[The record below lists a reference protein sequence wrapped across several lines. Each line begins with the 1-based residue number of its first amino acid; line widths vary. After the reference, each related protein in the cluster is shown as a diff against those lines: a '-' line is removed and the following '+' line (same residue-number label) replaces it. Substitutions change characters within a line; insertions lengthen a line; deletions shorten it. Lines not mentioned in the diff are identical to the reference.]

1 MENLKMLNKVINDS
15 QNYAVIYARISSKNE
30 NNSINAQIK
39 LGEDVINKNNLLLY
53 DTYID
58 KISGKTTSP
67 KERKGF
73 SRLLEDAKAGLFKT
87 LVIYRLDRL
96 VRRYDDWI
104 ETKKILNKLGIK
116 ILFSDTNQALLENS
130 PQSEFFQNFSVMIA
144 EMEPDTISLRASQG
158 RIFRRKSGAYTS
170 PKAPFG
176 YIKQESND
184 RRKSKSIFIQE
195 PIKLA
200 FIKYIFFVFHR
211 LIIEEKRSDSSNPQ
225 ASINT
230 LYNSLQN
237 TLEYI
242 EANIDLR
249 DIPLR
254 NNTKYASLE
263 AELFGVINKYIENT
277 DVKSVKKEISEVKF
291 YYLFSK
297 GNTTKKNS
305 AYLSACLRNPVYAGC
320 ILLDSNHP
328 FKGLSYSTDE
338 KTGITSF
345 KERLDSEAFVNTNNL
360 VGIIPSSI
368 FKTVYSYLTYKSLIK
383 IDRTPNFLLKGSLIC
398 SKCNKKLKLIDDNYL
413 SCKGTRCHPFLKY
426 DLLKFIIDK
435 IIDNCLSISQTP
447 LEQFINKLSRKI
459 EIKNQNIK
467 YQTLNKYEAIYNYLS
482 SNDVSYV
489 DKIHQ
494 KDIAIK
500 SYVSSCNKYRTKLS
514 YLNQLFDEVNKIN
527 KKCSSK
533 PQLENNSVLLKQVKE
548 KIVNHIMNNEEFFI
562 PIFSEI
568 IKEIKVDINYE
579 QSPIEG
585 KLNIRY
591 EFTP

>member
-87 LVIYRLDRL
+87 IVIYRLDRL

-200 FIKYIFFVFHR
+200 FIKYIFF
-211 LIIEEKRSDSSNPQ
+211 LIYRSHDDQTRPRQRRGRGGTGSQSRDSSHFQDSPSPHSSNHTSPSAAPAPAPLAPAA
-225 ASINT
+225 ASAPVPPGPPGVM
-230 LYNSLQN
+230 SV
-237 TLEYI
+237 
-242 EANIDLR
+242 
-249 DIPLR
+249 
-254 NNTKYASLE
+254 
-263 AELFGVINKYIENT
+263 AELVQQPGR
-277 DVKSVKKEISEVKF
+277 DH
-291 YYLFSK
+291 L
-297 GNTTKKNS
+297 
-305 AYLSACLRNPVYAGC
+305 P
-320 ILLDSNHP
+320 
-328 FKGLSYSTDE
+328 
-338 KTGITSF
+338 
-345 KERLDSEAFVNTNNL
+345 
-360 VGIIPSSI
+360 
-368 FKTVYSYLTYKSLIK
+368 YLTPYPHG
-383 IDRTPNFLLKGSLIC
+383 RG
-398 SKCNKKLKLIDDNYL
+398 
-413 SCKGTRCHPFLKY
+413 
-426 DLLKFIIDK
+426 
-435 IIDNCLSISQTP
+435 QTW
-447 LEQFINKLSRKI
+447 
-459 EIKNQNIK
+459 
-467 YQTLNKYEAIYNYLS
+467 
-482 SNDVSYV
+482 
-489 DKIHQ
+489 
-494 KDIAIK
+494 
-500 SYVSSCNKYRTKLS
+500 
-514 YLNQLFDEVNKIN
+514 
-527 KKCSSK
+527 
-533 PQLENNSVLLKQVKE
+533 
-548 KIVNHIMNNEEFFI
+548 
-562 PIFSEI
+562 
-568 IKEIKVDINYE
+568 
-579 QSPIEG
+579 
-585 KLNIRY
+585 
-591 EFTP
+591 